1 MKNNGN
7 KDRSRLLNE
16 LFNISKIGM
25 EASEIILP
33 RTQGKELREQIRRQ
47 DEGYIN
53 RMEKARALMKAS
65 GTQPTGVREGMQRML
80 RGAIRVNTFL
90 QHDPQHIAEL
100 MVRGTNMGVVKM
112 TEVMNHTPDC
122 DVKTR
127 KYVEDCLHAEET
139 NADNLKRFL

>member
-1 MKNNGN
+1 MKKNS
-7 KDRSRLLNE
+7 DRSKLLNE

-33 RTQGKELREQIRRQ
+33 RTQGKELREQIRKQ

-53 RMEKARALMKAS
+53 RMEKARALMKAE
-65 GTQPTGVREGMQRML
+65 GAQPTGVRNGFQRML
-80 RGAIRVNTFL
+80 RNAIRMNTFL

-100 MVRGTNMGVVKM
+100 MVRGTGMGIVKIK
-112 TEVMNHTPDC
+112 EAMNHTPDC

-127 KYVEDCLHAEET
+127 KYAEDCLR
-139 NADNLKRFL
+139 ADELNVDRLKRFL